1 MITRSVVIANA
12 GSGKT
17 YLLANRLIRWMI
29 EERRATNTA
38 SPDRMLAVTF
48 TRKAAGEILERVLRH
63 LALGSLDAAKR
74 EEFSTASQIGPAS
87 AEEYSAVLREVV
99 DALHRMSISTIDGF
113 FMQMAG
119 AFGPELGLPEG
130 WRIAEDDEQR
140 AMRMDAIGAVIAADP
155 MRAVDLARQM
165 SDGEPK
171 VEIQAGIDA
180 ALGGA
185 FTIWDRCALGND
197 PGKPWLALAS
207 DSVQLFPKA
216 RRCDAAAR
224 VALIDAMRQAAVPL
238 TKGGT
243 PNKHWTNA
251 IPRVTRLA
259 EDGHWFDLLKD
270 SLVSAVRDTGVFSS
284 VAPEPAFARGLEKL
298 VGHACAE
305 VQDVIRARLRA
316 TEELVHSV
324 DRELVRMRRAEG
336 AYGFQDI
343 TTLIARAHCL
353 GGEGTE
359 AMRERLDR
367 AIRDLALDEFQDTS
381 PAQWTALV
389 PLIDEIMATGGRR
402 FLVVGDPKQSIY
414 AWRGGT
420 PELLAQVGSR
430 PGLEEDASLNTSFRS
445 SPVILGF
452 VNTVFGDIAG
462 LVSGTPLAASTPD
475 AERTFTDAG
484 LAAPRDVDRSPLLR
498 ALAGWTFVKHLA
510 AERNS
515 EMPGFVRA
523 FRAAGPGAD
532 AIAATVASIVADRH
546 ARRPDATIAVLVSKN
561 DEITACVAALRRAGV
576 AASDEGRSQLL
587 DSPAVTAIMAML
599 RLADQ
604 PDDRASHWMVSREP
618 VASIFGCAPMETFAG
633 GAAQRTEAD
642 RISAQ
647 VRRALHAEGLP
658 AWIDRTIDRFR
669 SVCSARDMQRLH
681 QLSVMAHDADRADVA
696 RPGHFVTS
704 VESRGVRAAAGER
717 VRVMTIHASKGLE
730 FDEVVLGSLDRTMG
744 SVDGGAGN
752 WSVLAPDPTQPPIAV
767 APVLASAI
775 MEYSPLLEAFRREAQ
790 VGRIFDDVSGFYV
803 GVTRAREALHLV
815 CAPPTAADT
824 LRLSGTRILRMAFP
838 EFETGL
844 LATKVLNERFWE
856 CGVDAL
862 PSEGSPLPANN
873 VEVAGLA
880 STPTLTSTSTSTPA
894 PTLTP
899 APMPAPVV
907 ERIARPDAR
916 GGVAP
921 SSHERLG
928 AGGVPL
934 FTAEFAGA
942 DDGARG
948 SLAHAWFEH
957 VEWLNSEGIDA
968 ASEPQVLRAVAVEIG
983 RPVDST
989 LRESVRALVMAAAQ
1003 GPLGECLRPA
1013 RYALWKCDTLQVRSE
1028 MPFVVQIDGRTQRGR
1043 MDRVVLGMRAG
1054 RVVRAEVLDWK
1065 TGARDLQGAEFQERI
1080 APYQL
1085 QMNGYRRALAAMFEI
1100 APESVSAVLAFVDRG
1115 EIREA

>member
-1 MITRSVVIANA
+1 
-12 GSGKT
+12 
-17 YLLANRLIRWMI
+17 MI

-185 FTIWDRCALGND
+185 FTIWDRCALGTD

-216 RRCDAAAR
+216 RRADAKARAA
-224 VALIDAMRQAAVPL
+224 VIDAMRHATVPQ
-238 TKGGT
+238 TKSGT
-243 PNKHWTNA
+243 PNKYWTNA
-251 IPRVTRLA
+251 IPRVIRLA

-270 SLVSAVRDTGVFSS
+270 SLVIALRDTGVFSS

-367 AIRDLALDEFQDTS
+367 AIHDLALDEFQDTS

-420 PELLAQVGSR
+420 PELLAQVGAR
-430 PGLEEDASLNTSFRS
+430 PGLEDDASLNTSFRS
-445 SPVILGF
+445 SPVILDF

-484 LAAPRDVDRSPLLR
+484 LTAPRHVDRSPLLR

-510 AERNS
+510 A
-515 EMPGFVRA
+515 
-523 FRAAGPGAD
+523 
-532 AIAATVASIVADRH
+532 
-546 ARRPDATIAVLVSKN
+546 
-561 DEITACVAALRRAGV
+561 
-576 AASDEGRSQLL
+576 
-587 DSPAVTAIMAML
+587 
-599 RLADQ
+599 
-604 PDDRASHWMVSREP
+604 
-618 VASIFGCAPMETFAG
+618 
-633 GAAQRTEAD
+633 
-642 RISAQ
+642 
-647 VRRALHAEGLP
+647 
-658 AWIDRTIDRFR
+658 
-669 SVCSARDMQRLH
+669 
-681 QLSVMAHDADRADVA
+681 
-696 RPGHFVTS
+696 
-704 VESRGVRAAAGER
+704 
-717 VRVMTIHASKGLE
+717 
-730 FDEVVLGSLDRTMG
+730 
-744 SVDGGAGN
+744 
-752 WSVLAPDPTQPPIAV
+752 
-767 APVLASAI
+767 
-775 MEYSPLLEAFRREAQ
+775 
-790 VGRIFDDVSGFYV
+790 
-803 GVTRAREALHLV
+803 
-815 CAPPTAADT
+815 
-824 LRLSGTRILRMAFP
+824 
-838 EFETGL
+838 
-844 LATKVLNERFWE
+844 
-856 CGVDAL
+856 
-862 PSEGSPLPANN
+862 
-873 VEVAGLA
+873 
-880 STPTLTSTSTSTPA
+880 
-894 PTLTP
+894 
-899 APMPAPVV
+899 
-907 ERIARPDAR
+907 
-916 GGVAP
+916 
-921 SSHERLG
+921 
-928 AGGVPL
+928 
-934 FTAEFAGA
+934 
-942 DDGARG
+942 
-948 SLAHAWFEH
+948 
-957 VEWLNSEGIDA
+957 
-968 ASEPQVLRAVAVEIG
+968 
-983 RPVDST
+983 
-989 LRESVRALVMAAAQ
+989 
-1003 GPLGECLRPA
+1003 
-1013 RYALWKCDTLQVRSE
+1013 
-1028 MPFVVQIDGRTQRGR
+1028 
-1043 MDRVVLGMRAG
+1043 
-1054 RVVRAEVLDWK
+1054 
-1065 TGARDLQGAEFQERI
+1065 
-1080 APYQL
+1080 
-1085 QMNGYRRALAAMFEI
+1085 
-1100 APESVSAVLAFVDRG
+1100 
-1115 EIREA
+1115 

>member
-29 EERRATNTA
+29 EERRATTTA

-87 AEEYSAVLREVV
+87 AEEYAAVLREVV

-185 FTIWDRCALGND
+185 FTIWDRCALGTD

-216 RRCDAAAR
+216 RRADAKARAA
-224 VALIDAMRQAAVPL
+224 VIEAMRQAAVPL

-243 PNKHWTNA
+243 PNKYWTNA
-251 IPRVTRLA
+251 IPRVIRLA

-270 SLVSAVRDTGVFSS
+270 SLVIALRDTGVFSS

-367 AIRDLALDEFQDTS
+367 AIHDLALDEFQDTS

-420 PELLAQVGSR
+420 PELLAQVGAR
-430 PGLEEDASLNTSFRS
+430 PGLEDDASLDTSFRS

-462 LVSGTPLAASTPD
+462 LVSGIPLAASTPD
-475 AERTFTDAG
+475 AERTFADAG
-484 LAAPRDVDRSPLLR
+484 LTAPRHVDRSPLLR

-515 EMPGFVRA
+515 DMPGFVRA
-523 FRAAGPGAD
+523 FRSAGSGAD
-532 AIAATVASIVADRH
+532 ATAATIASIVVDRH

-604 PDDRASHWMVSREP
+604 PDDRASHWIVSREP
-618 VASIFGCAPMETFAG
+618 VGSIFGCAPMETFAG
-633 GAAQRTEAD
+633 GAAQRMEAD

-647 VRRALHAEGLP
+647 VRRALHSEGLP

-681 QLSVMAHDADRADVA
+681 QLSVMAHDADQADVA
-696 RPGHFVTS
+696 RPGHFVGS
-704 VESRGVRAAAGER
+704 VASRGVRAAAGER
-717 VRVMTIHASKGLE
+717 VRVMTVHASKGLE
-730 FDEVVLGSLDRTMG
+730 FDEVVLGSLDRVMG
-744 SVDGGAGN
+744 SIDGGAGN
-752 WSVLAPDPTQPPIAV
+752 WSVLAPDPTKPPIAV

-838 EFETGL
+838 EFETAL
-844 LATKVLNERFWE
+844 LANKVVNERFWE
-856 CGVDAL
+856 CGADAL
-862 PSEGSPLPANN
+862 PSEGNPLPTQ
-873 VEVAGLA
+873 VEPAGL
-880 STPTLTSTSTSTPA
+880 TPT

-899 APMPAPVV
+899 AVLTPVQVRVPMPAPVV

-934 FTAEFAGA
+934 FTAEFTGA

-983 RPVDST
+983 RPVDSA
-989 LRESVRALVMAAAQ
+989 LRESVRTLVMAAAR

-1013 RYALWKCDTLQVRSE
+1013 RYSAWKCDTLQVRSE

-1043 MDRVVLGMRAG
+1043 MDRVVLGLRAG

-1100 APESVSAVLAFVDRG
+1100 PPESVSAVLAFVDRG